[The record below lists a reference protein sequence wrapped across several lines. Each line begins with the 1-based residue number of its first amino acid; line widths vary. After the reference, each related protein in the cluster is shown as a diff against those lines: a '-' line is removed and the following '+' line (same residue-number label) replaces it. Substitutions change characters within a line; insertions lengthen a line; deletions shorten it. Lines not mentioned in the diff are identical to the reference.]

1 MNFYSFLRPTRSRR
15 PKPKQL
21 RFLQDRRRRLRQN
34 NLNKG
39 WAIVLAMLGLLLI
52 LRPWSH
58 VAAADLGAGKRGG
71 IHESAIQVA
80 SRMMPLRLPL
90 ATRQA
95 NIIDANGKPV
105 LLRGV
110 NWFGIETENHAPHG
124 LWARG
129 YQEMLQQI
137 KSLGYNIIRLPFS
150 VQMLTEAEVKG
161 IDYSIGSNRLLE
173 GKSPIE
179 VMDEVIQEAG
189 RQGLLILL
197 DSHRL
202 NDQRIPELW
211 YGDGYTETDWI
222 ASWQQLAERYK
233 NQPNVIGADL
243 KNEPHGRA
251 TWGTGDRDTDWRL
264 AAERAGN
271 AILKI
276 SPNWLIVVE
285 GVENGVPGQRAKK
298 HWMGG
303 NLEGVRRF
311 PVRLKVKNQ
320 LVYSP
325 HEYGPG
331 VFNHSWFSDP
341 SFPKN
346 LTSIWENSFFY
357 IHRQKIAP
365 LLIGEFGGRNVDTK
379 TAEGIWQNAFVDFI
393 KQHQLSFTYWSLN
406 PNSGDTGG
414 ILMDD
419 WTQVQKDKQAMLDRL
434 LPAPDP
440 GPIQG
445 TLNLIKTPAPP
456 SVLPP
461 TRPPTP
467 QPSSSPTPSPSP
479 SPNPSPSP
487 TTKPQGN
494 ATDLKINLNMQSE
507 WADGYCL
514 GVKVENPSAQPVSNW
529 QLQFNLQEASIT
541 KSWNG
546 KYEVADRSR
555 YTITPEDW
563 GKTIQPRQTID
574 LGFCAKKTGKNH
586 RPEGWKV
593 ISRQ

>member
-1 MNFYSFLRPTRSRR
+1 MMKFQTFLRPTRRLRHQQTQRR
-15 PKPKQL
+15 Y
-21 RFLQDRRRRLRQN
+21 RFLSDRRRRLQQH
-34 NLNKG
+34 NLSKVWG
-39 WAIVLAMLGLLLI
+39 MVLLGLALLLI
-52 LRPWSH
+52 LRPWNN
-58 VAAADLGAGKRGG
+58 VAVAEIGPEKRGG
-71 IHESAIQVA
+71 IHESTLQVA
-80 SRMMPLRLPL
+80 SRMMPLQVPL
-90 ATRQA
+90 STSEA
-95 NIIDANGKPV
+95 NIIDRNGKTV

-137 KSLGYNIIRLPFS
+137 KSLGYNTIRLPFS
-150 VQMLTEAEVKG
+150 VQMLSEDKLKG
-161 IDYSIGSNRLLE
+161 IDYSIGSNRALA

-179 VMDEVIQEAG
+179 VMDEIIQEAG

-211 YGDGYTETDWI
+211 YGDGYTEEDWI
-222 ASWQQLAERYK
+222 KSWQQLTERYK

-243 KNEPHGRA
+243 KNEPHGSA
-251 TWGTGDRDTDWRL
+251 TWGTGDRTTDWRL
-264 AAERAGN
+264 AAEKAGN

-276 SPNWLIVVE
+276 NPHWLIVVE
-285 GVENGVPGQRAKK
+285 GVEEGVPGQKAKK

-303 NLEGVRRF
+303 NLEGVRRA

-331 VFNHSWFSDP
+331 VFDHLWFSDP

-346 LTSIWENSFFY
+346 LSTIWENSFFY

-365 LLIGEFGGRNVDTK
+365 IFIGEFGGRNVDDK
-379 TAEGIWQNAFVDFI
+379 TTEGRWQNTFVDFI
-393 KQHQLSFTYWSLN
+393 KQNNLSFAYWSLN

-419 WTQVQKDKQAMLDRL
+419 WNQVRPDKQAMLDRL

-440 GPIQG
+440 GLMAGSI
-445 TLNLIKTPAPP
+445 TLPQSVTNNSTP
-456 SVLPP
+456 
-461 TRPPTP
+461 T
-467 QPSSSPTPSPSP
+467 SSPTPTASPVALGQ
-479 SPNPSPSP
+479 
-487 TTKPQGN
+487 PQS
-494 ATDLKINLNMQSE
+494 LKINLTPQSE
-507 WADGYCL
+507 WSEGFCL
-514 GVKVENPSAQPVSNW
+514 GIQVENPTDQAVSNW
-529 QLQFNLQEASIT
+529 QVQFNLPEAKLF

-546 KYEVADRSR
+546 KYETSNSKRH
-555 YTITPEDW
+555 TITPEDW
-563 GKTIQPRQTID
+563 GNTINPKQTID
-574 LGFCAKKTGKNH
+574 LGFCAKKTGKNY

-593 ISRQ
+593 ISRR